1 MFEYGYSYSYTLFF
15 CCVQYSNTTF
25 LKTKIMRAII
35 EKKTEII
42 ASYQSVIDLN
52 GYSKDFFRIPV
63 FYTRRFL
70 TIPADVPKSEISEEL
85 HSALDRFQIR

>member
-1 MFEYGYSYSYTLFF
+1 
-15 CCVQYSNTTF
+15 
-25 LKTKIMRAII
+25 MRAII

-52 GYSKDFFRIPV
+52 GYSKEVRSTIYFFRIPV